1 MDLYIIQT
9 RFAVLTGKSVSVVAL
24 IFTFNFAV
32 LTGKSVSVV
41 ALIFTFNFAL
51 YSLLY
56 TKHLAD
62 IMKPYLHR
70 LRLPCSLSE

>member
-24 IFTFNFAV
+24 IFTFNFA
-32 LTGKSVSVV
+32 
-41 ALIFTFNFAL
+41 L

-56 TKHLAD
+56 ETA
-62 IMKPYLHR
+62 
-70 LRLPCSLSE
+70 SVV